1 MRNILIV
8 GAGKSSPYLIKYLL
22 DKSQEQNLYLNITDV
37 TIDHL
42 QHHKKNN
49 RCTVSTINILDDKE
63 REGYLLK
70 NDIIISMLPARLHMI
85 LANSCLKLKKNLI
98 TASYVSDEM
107 RGINRSVKDR
117 NLIFLNEMGL
127 DPGIDH
133 MSAKK
138 VIDKLTENSCSIYS
152 FKSYTGG
159 LIAPESDNN

>member
-107 RGINRSVKDR
+107 KGISYNKSIIHHFLYCLSIESCF
-117 NLIFLNEMGL
+117 LIFNWTIYICE
-127 DPGIDH
+127 D
-133 MSAKK
+133 
-138 VIDKLTENSCSIYS
+138 CS
-152 FKSYTGG
+152 T
-159 LIAPESDNN
+159 

>member
-42 QHHKKNN
+42 LHHKKNN

-138 VIDKLTENSCSIYS
+138 VIDKLKENSCSIYS
-152 FKSYTGG
+152 FKSYTG
-159 LIAPESDNN
+159 A